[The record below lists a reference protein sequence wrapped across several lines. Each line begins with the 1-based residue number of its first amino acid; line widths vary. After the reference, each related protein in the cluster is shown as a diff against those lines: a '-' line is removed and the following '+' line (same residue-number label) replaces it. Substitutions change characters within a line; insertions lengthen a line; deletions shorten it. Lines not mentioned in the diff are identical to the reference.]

1 MKKWSQVEPSEK
13 DGPSEKKSSSKKVM
27 LIEKVAQSG
36 KLESKE

>member
-1 MKKWSQVEPSEK
+1 MKKWGQVEPSEK
-13 DGPSEKKSSSKKVM
+13 DGPSEKKVV